1 MSLGSIRNIGAE
13 RVFLTSTT
21 HGAEMSSLGAF
32 IKTIEILKR
41 DNVIQHIWDYGSTL
55 IKEANSI
62 SKKHGLSK
70 NVIFNGLGC
79 SPNYLIM
86 DNQGNN
92 SLSLRTLFLQEM
104 MREKILIPYI
114 ALSFS
119 HGDSE
124 MERTLFALD
133 KSFGVIKKAIDGQI
147 DDYLNSEVVKPVFRK
162 YN

>member
-1 MSLGSIRNIGAE
+1 MSVVKLCDNHLNAEEMDYMKVMYNNGVGVASIGRI
-13 RVFLTSTT
+13 LTS
-21 HGAEMSSLGAF
+21 L
-32 IKTIEILKR
+32 
-41 DNVIQHIWDYGSTL
+41 
-55 IKEANSI
+55 

-104 MREKILIPYI
+104 MKEKILIPYI

-124 MERTLFALD
+124 MERTLLALD
-133 KSFGVIKKAIDGQI
+133 KSFGVIKKAIGSQV
-147 DDYLNSEVVKPVFRK
+147 DDYLDSEVVKPVFRK